1 MQQSDDRCP
10 HEHTAHHQFSRLG
23 TAFRVAVKSGRV
35 RSGARIITDNAS
47 SPALTRAASVL
58 SRRQKERLR
67 HSLQLSRSS
76 RTNLHTKTDEQ
87 RLSPM
92 SSRTDDVGSNDRI
105 AARGGKRGGQIQR
118 SSPEVRIPSGLM
130 ANQGVEHNK

>member
-47 SPALTRAASVL
+47 SPALTRAASYYLVV
-58 SRRQKERLR
+58 RR
-67 HSLQLSRSS
+67 S
-76 RTNLHTKTDEQ
+76 
-87 RLSPM
+87 
-92 SSRTDDVGSNDRI
+92 GSGIRC
-105 AARGGKRGGQIQR
+105 
-118 SSPEVRIPSGLM
+118 SSPVLPERIYTQKQTSRAG
-130 ANQGVEHNK
+130 QRRRCQII